1 MTDMLYLGVDLIVSA
16 LLVIG
21 GIFALIGSYGL
32 LRLPKMMMRLHAPTK
47 AATVGLGSAL
57 IGSMVYFAVFEGRI
71 TWHELLITLF
81 IFIAAP
87 LSAVFMAKAQ
97 IHLNHK
103 ERDLPPMPANN
114 PWANFDGARPAPKAP
129 APKAQAA
136 AKAKPKRR

>member
-1 MTDMLYLGVDLIVSA
+1 MTDMLYLVVEIIVSV
-16 LLVIG
+16 LLVVG

-57 IGSMVYFAVFEGRI
+57 IGSMVYFWVFEGRFS
-71 TWHELLITLF
+71 WHELLITLF

-103 ERDLPPMPANN
+103 ERDLPAMPAAN
-114 PWANFDGARPAPKAP
+114 PWANFDGASPAPKAE
-129 APKAQAA
+129 AT
-136 AKAKPKRR
+136 AKPKPKRR

>member
-1 MTDMLYLGVDLIVSA
+1 MTDMLYLVVEIIVSV

-57 IGSMVYFAVFEGRI
+57 IGSMVYFWVFEGRFS
-71 TWHELLITLF
+71 WHELLITLF

-97 IHLNHK
+97 IHLHHK
-103 ERDLPPMPANN
+103 EGDLPEMPAAN
-114 PWANFDGARPAPKAP
+114 PWANFNGASSAPKTG
-129 APKAQAA
+129 AA
-136 AKAKPKRR
+136 AKPKPKRH

>member
-1 MTDMLYLGVDLIVSA
+1 MTDMLYLVVEIIVSV

-57 IGSMVYFAVFEGRI
+57 IGSMVYFWVFEGRFS
-71 TWHELLITLF
+71 WHELLITLF

-97 IHLNHK
+97 IHLHHK
-103 ERDLPPMPANN
+103 ERDLPEMPAAN
-114 PWANFDGARPAPKAP
+114 PWANFNGASSAPKTG
-129 APKAQAA
+129 AA
-136 AKAKPKRR
+136 AKPKPKRH